1 LIATDVSFGTLNY
14 AILLVYLAAM
24 VGIGL
29 LFAGRQKSTEDYFLA
44 GRNMPWLV
52 VGMSMF
58 ASVTSASSYIGIPGI
73 AYEENI
79 SLFVMG
85 LVGIIV
91 APILIVVI
99 YPFYRSLNVTTSYEY
114 ILSRYGAAARFT
126 VSTLFLLAR
135 LGWLGVVLYAPAMML
150 SVVTGINLYVAILLM
165 GVLATTYTIA
175 GGLSAVLWTD
185 VFQFVILIAGAVWV
199 AVTLCVSV
207 PGGAA
212 GIMEIAGRTG
222 HIQVSEWRLNLFEM
236 SGMAVG
242 FSYFFQLMQDYGT
255 DQVTV
260 QRLMAVKTSRG
271 MAKAIMFNA
280 LTDVLVVGLL
290 LFLGLGLYAHYV
302 SFPEKLVGGIS
313 GDRILPY
320 YIIHELPTGV
330 SGLLVSAIFAA
341 AMSSM
346 DSGVNSM
353 STVLVCD
360 FVRPLRKLRR
370 SEQHDVRLARLLTLL
385 LGTFATGVA
394 FYVSRIEN
402 IFKASSSF
410 LGLFAGPILALFL
423 MGMLTRR
430 ANFSGWL
437 IGVFVSLP
445 TTLWLQHGTEVHFI
459 YYFPFS
465 FGICAFFGYFGSVL
479 IGTFMGW
486 PPTAEGNLTIWRRS

>member
-1 LIATDVSFGTLNY
+1 
-14 AILLVYLAAM
+14 
-24 VGIGL
+24 
-29 LFAGRQKSTEDYFLA
+29 
-44 GRNMPWLV
+44 
-52 VGMSMF
+52 
-58 ASVTSASSYIGIPGI
+58 
-73 AYEENI
+73 
-79 SLFVMG
+79 
-85 LVGIIV
+85 
-91 APILIVVI
+91 
-99 YPFYRSLNVTTSYEY
+99 
-114 ILSRYGAAARFT
+114 
-126 VSTLFLLAR
+126 
-135 LGWLGVVLYAPAMML
+135 
-150 SVVTGINLYVAILLM
+150 
-165 GVLATTYTIA
+165 
-175 GGLSAVLWTD
+175 
-185 VFQFVILIAGAVWV
+185 
-199 AVTLCVSV
+199 
-207 PGGAA
+207 
-212 GIMEIAGRTG
+212 
-222 HIQVSEWRLNLFEM
+222 
-236 SGMAVG
+236 
-242 FSYFFQLMQDYGT
+242 
-255 DQVTV
+255 
-260 QRLMAVKTSRG
+260 MAVKTSRG